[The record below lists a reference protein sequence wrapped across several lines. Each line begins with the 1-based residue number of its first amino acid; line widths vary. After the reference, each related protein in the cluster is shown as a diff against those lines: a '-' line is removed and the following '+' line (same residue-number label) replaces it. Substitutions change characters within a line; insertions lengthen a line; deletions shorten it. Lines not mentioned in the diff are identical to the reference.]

1 MILSRMTCQPLEQP
15 DEWLGH
21 GRSWGGVLRAALAR
35 TVAELTERFG
45 NDPSRW
51 TYGRLHTLTLR
62 HPLGSVPA
70 LTPLFN
76 RGPWPIGGD
85 FDTVNHC
92 YLPRDNAGMKITNG
106 VSLRF
111 IFDLN
116 DWDNSRA
123 ILPGGQSGHPASPH
137 YADMVTAWRGGAYH
151 PLLWSRAA
159 VERHTRDVLTLLA
172 EH

>member
-1 MILSRMTCQPLEQP
+1 
-15 DEWLGH
+15 
-21 GRSWGGVLRAALAR
+21 
-35 TVAELTERFG
+35 
-45 NDPSRW
+45 
-51 TYGRLHTLTLR
+51 
-62 HPLGSVPA
+62 
-70 LTPLFN
+70 
-76 RGPWPIGGD
+76 
-85 FDTVNHC
+85 
-92 YLPRDNAGMKITNG
+92 MKITNG